1 MRYRDLLRFE
11 GTCSIVL
18 GLALAALAFPGWL
31 VSYPAPWAGL
41 LFVPA
46 VLLALGAFAV
56 VRRGASPWRP
66 SQWLTAR
73 PLSTAASGRSALPAP
88 QLRRR
93 LVVETA
99 IWMVAAGAWIAL
111 TGSSGL
117 LFFGTGLASAAYGV
131 LQALPSAR
139 RVAAVEASSGETFV
153 VARRPGF
160 GTPELG
166 AVGVPEPPGGLD
178 GAQRAR
184 ATAGGR
190 RQPGHRRAGSLPRP

>member
-1 MRYRDLLRFE
+1 VRYRDLLRFE

-18 GLALAALAFPGWL
+18 GLALATLAFPGWL
-31 VSYPAPWAGL
+31 VSYPAAWAGL

-190 RQPGHRRAGSLPRP
+190 RQPGHRRAGGLPRP

>member
-18 GLALAALAFPGWL
+18 GLALATLAFPGWL
-31 VSYPAPWAGL
+31 VSYPAAWAGL

-56 VRRGASPWRP
+56 VRRGASPRRP
-66 SQWLTAR
+66 SQWLTLH
-73 PLSTAASGRSALPAP
+73 PLSTATSARSALPAP
-88 QLRRR
+88 PLRRR
-93 LVVETA
+93 LLVETA
-99 IWMVAAGAWIAL
+99 IWIVAAGAWIVLAR
-111 TGSSGL
+111 SSGL

-166 AVGVPEPPGGLD
+166 AIGRLEPPGGHD
-178 GAQRAR
+178 GAQGATRDGRWPTATRPPAR
-184 ATAGGR
+184 R
-190 RQPGHRRAGSLPRP
+190 